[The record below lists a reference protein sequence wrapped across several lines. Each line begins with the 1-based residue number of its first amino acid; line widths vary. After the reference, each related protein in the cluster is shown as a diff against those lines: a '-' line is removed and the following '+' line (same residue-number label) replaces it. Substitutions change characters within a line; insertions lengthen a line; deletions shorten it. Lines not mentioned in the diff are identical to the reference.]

1 MLPAESGAFLQVSGI
16 TYEIDLNVD
25 SSVVKDENG
34 FFVEVTGKYR
44 VKNVEIGGEPLDV
57 NKTYTLA
64 THDYLIKSCGDGYN
78 MFKDDEI
85 ILDYI
90 TTDNQIL
97 MDYINE
103 VLGGVI
109 GKDYA
114 DPYGQGRITVIEKK

>member
-1 MLPAESGAFLQVSGI
+1 
-16 TYEIDLNVD
+16 
-25 SSVVKDENG
+25 
-34 FFVEVTGKYR
+34 
-44 VKNVEIGGEPLDV
+44 
-57 NKTYTLA
+57 
-64 THDYLIKSCGDGYN
+64 

-90 TTDNQIL
+90 TTDNQLL

-114 DPYGQGRITVIEKK
+114 DPYGQGRITIIEKK